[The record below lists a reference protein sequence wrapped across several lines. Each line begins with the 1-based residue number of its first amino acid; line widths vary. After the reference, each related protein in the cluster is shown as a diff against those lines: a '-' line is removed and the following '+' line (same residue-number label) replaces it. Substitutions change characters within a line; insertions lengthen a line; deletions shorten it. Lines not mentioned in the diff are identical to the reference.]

1 MRRIL
6 LSFALVAIALGV
18 NAQVGVKTITTSN
31 GTTTKASSEV
41 VQQQNTRAIISDAE
55 VVWHHNEEYGIGGNV
70 FISEENLNAVVNWET
85 NDARIESYSENGMA
99 EWTVATTAEWPFL
112 AANKAGNLYA
122 VVNDGVVTLLDNT
135 GSTVATINA
144 GGSVGAVAVNKE
156 GTAIYLSYGT
166 GSYENNNMVA
176 FVARYT
182 SDGVMEWATEAKI
195 GSDIADISISDDN
208 SKLIAADR
216 GNSEIYVLDPES
228 GDILQDGI
236 YYYNNSAKQ
245 PPVLN
250 ADGAYLAWCDMD
262 GKGHL
267 CKWDGDKYVEQWN
280 ASLKMSGQSSCWGY
294 SNAIT
299 PDGSSILFGTLGFVS
314 DGYDGCVFLFNNY
327 SNTPVWVATTGG
339 PVNNLDITADGSLIA
354 VATDGPM
361 NHSTGDILIFRRQSA
376 EPFLSVNTPG
386 SMCYI
391 DITDDGA
398 YCAGAGKGVHS
409 YEMGWGGNAY
419 LIKSTPSYVGS
430 IAASI
435 TLNQVNDFSDAMI
448 TVEGL
453 EDYYVYTNAEG
464 AANLKYIPEGTY
476 SVTISKIGFNP
487 QTINNV
493 QIKAGEATALEATL
507 EPVGSPIKNLY
518 ATQGSEVAVNLR
530 WDAYED
536 AFEGYNIYRKDDI
549 NATYTEVLATLGTDA
564 TTYVD
569 ETAIPT
575 KSYYYA
581 VTASLAG
588 NLETPLSNNAYGYAS
603 TAYITEVIE
612 VYNGTA
618 PTIDGILSADEWA
631 DAFKADI
638 SDFSGISE
646 GIDPIGT
653 VYLYLK
659 TDGNKLYMA
668 IVDYADTE
676 LTENDC
682 LALYFDDNN
691 DHVYPQDGDNSE
703 GNYWFKYSG
712 GTGILQYRPIYET
725 GSTGDIVVVEDAQV
739 AFSDAAGHV
748 TGEFVL
754 EFGNEDHQIKLG
766 NEDASSVYLFYRSS
780 GSEYHAYWPYNN
792 IDTFNPIAYDT
803 FKFFTNDEAPEAA
816 KNLRV
821 DEDILGWCN
830 YVPVRWDMPEMNDFK
845 HFLVHVNSPDV
856 AYTVYGP
863 EVVIDVESNTDY
875 SVFVTTVDNYGHVS
889 DPSETLTFHVG
900 NINVNEIA
908 ATSVSLYPN
917 PASSVV
923 YIQTELTGEAT
934 ANIVDLT
941 GRLVKSVNI
950 SDMQNASINVEDIN
964 TGVYFFMIQQ
974 ENTIIVRKV
983 TVR

>member
-55 VVWHHNEEYGIGGNV
+55 ILWHHNEEYGIGGNV

-85 NDARIESYSENGMA
+85 NDARIESYSENGIA
-99 EWTVATTAEWPFL
+99 EWTVATTAEWPFA

-144 GGSVGAVAVNKE
+144 GGPVGAVAVNKE

-166 GSYENNNMVA
+166 GSYDNNNMVA

-182 SDGVMEWATEAKI
+182 SDGVMEWATEAKV

-216 GNSEIYVLDPES
+216 GNSEIYVLDPET

-245 PPVLN
+245 PPVVN
-250 ADGAYLAWCDMD
+250 ADGTYLAWCDMD

-267 CKWDGDKYVEQWN
+267 CKWDGEKYVEQWN
-280 ASLKMSGQSSCWGY
+280 ASLKMDGQSSCWGY

-299 PDGSSILFGTLGFVS
+299 PDGSLVMFGTLAFVS
-314 DGYDGCVFLFNNY
+314 DGYDGCAFLFNSY
-327 SNTPVWVATTGG
+327 SDTPVWVATTGG
-339 PVNNLDITADGSLIA
+339 PVNNIDVTADGSLIA

-361 NHSTGDILIFRRQSA
+361 NHSTGDILIFRRQSV
-376 EPFLSVNTPG
+376 EPFLSVNSPG

-398 YCAGAGKGVHS
+398 YCVGAGKGVHS

-419 LIKSTPSYVGS
+419 MIKSTPSYVGS
-430 IAASI
+430 IAATI
-435 TLNQVNDFSDAMI
+435 TLNGVTDFSDALI
-448 TVEGL
+448 TVEGID
-453 EDYYVYTNAEG
+453 DYYAYTNDEG
-464 AANLKYIPEGTY
+464 LADVKYIPEGTY
-476 SVTISKIGFNP
+476 NVTVSKIGFNP

-493 QIKAGEATALEATL
+493 QITAGQATNLEATL
-507 EPVGSPIKNLY
+507 EPVGAPIKNLY
-518 ATQGSEVAVNLR
+518 ATQGSEVTVNLR
-530 WDAYED
+530 WEAFED
-536 AFEGYNIYRKDDI
+536 SFEGYNIYRKDDI
-549 NATYTEVLATLGTDA
+549 NAPYAEPLATIGTDA
-564 TTYVD
+564 ATYVD

-575 KSYYYA
+575 KTYYYA
-581 VTASLAG
+581 VTALLAG

-603 TAYITEVIE
+603 TAYITEVVE

-618 PTIDGILSADEWA
+618 PTIDGVLSDGEWA
-631 DAFKADI
+631 DAFRVDI
-638 SDFSGISE
+638 SDFTGITE
-646 GIDPIGT
+646 GVDPLGT
-653 VYLYLK
+653 VYMYVK
-659 TDGNKLYMA
+659 TDGQKLY
-668 IVDYADTE
+668 IGLEDFKDTE
-676 LTENDC
+676 LSENDC

-691 DHVYPQDGDNSE
+691 DHLFPETDNTE
-703 GNYWFKYSG
+703 GNYWFKYTG
-712 GTGILQYRPIYET
+712 GTGILQYRPIYVT
-725 GSTGDIVVVEDAQV
+725 GGVGDVTQINDAEV
-739 AFSDAAGHV
+739 AFSQAAGHV

-754 EFGNEDHQIKLG
+754 EFGDADHQISLDAN
-766 NEDASSVYLFYRSS
+766 NESSVYLFYRSS

-792 IDTFNPIAYDT
+792 IDTFSPIGYDT
-803 FKFFTNDEAPEAA
+803 FRYFIDDETPEAPE
-816 KNLRV
+816 NLRV
-821 DEDILGWCN
+821 DESILSMRN
-830 YVPVRWDMPEMNDFK
+830 YVPVRWDMPEITDFS
-845 HFLVHVNSPDV
+845 HFNVYVNSDEV
-856 AYTVYGP
+856 ACTVYGP
-863 EVVIDVESNTDY
+863 EAIIDVESNTDY
-875 SVFVTTVDNYGHVS
+875 SVYVTTVDNAGNE
-889 DPSETLTFHVG
+889 SEKSEVLTFHVG
-900 NINVNEIA
+900 NINVNEITT
-908 ATSVSLYPN
+908 TSVSLYPN

-923 YIQTELTGEAT
+923 YIQTELAGEAT

-950 SDMQNASINVEDIN
+950 SDMQNASVNVENIN

-974 ENTIIVRKV
+974 ENTIIVRKI
-983 TVR
+983 TVK